1 MVSIAILGAVA
12 VMVVALSLVYTRGM
26 VARRIAPTAEAAG
39 PVAAQL
45 VVASIFTA
53 TAAVVA
59 AMTLMLFTALD
70 DSQPVWVTVG
80 FPLGISAILIAGA
93 VMARFFA
100 GRLGEAIYTAFNGPA
115 RPEESPSMYAA
126 AAGRWWWIY
135 AVAAILPL
143 TVLLIGLTS

>member
-1 MVSIAILGAVA
+1 MVSIALLGAVA

-26 VARRIAPTAEAAG
+26 VARRLAPTAEAAG

-115 RPEESPSMYAA
+115 RPEENPSMYAA

-135 AVAAILPL
+135 AVAAIMPL
-143 TVLLIGLTS
+143 TVLLTGLTS